1 MESLWENKALLY
13 ALSGTG
19 SFILILALGWLPELD
34 EQFGIIEF
42 PPEVWQTNIKQINRG
57 VFSTGAM
64 GALAPAILIHRLLA
78 PVVFGHFSTVG
89 KNCGC

>member
-13 ALSGTG
+13 ALSGTA

-42 PPEVWQTNIKQINRG
+42 PPEVSKINAEVLTFLDGRKSQCSLMSLF
-57 VFSTGAM
+57 FSKRIEIQVGFAATHPIYTF
-64 GALAPAILIHRLLA
+64 LA
-78 PVVFGHFSTVG
+78 
-89 KNCGC
+89 N

>member
-42 PPEVWQTNIKQINRG
+42 PPEVHMTNKYKAN
-57 VFSTGAM
+57 S
-64 GALAPAILIHRLLA
+64 
-78 PVVFGHFSTVG
+78 
-89 KNCGC
+89 

>member
-13 ALSGTG
+13 ALSATA

-42 PPEVWQTNIKQINRG
+42 PAEVSIINRNIG
-57 VFSTGAM
+57 TCTRTYLFLLLFSIA
-64 GALAPAILIHRLLA
+64 
-78 PVVFGHFSTVG
+78 
-89 KNCGC
+89 KC

>member
-13 ALSGTG
+13 ALSATA

-42 PPEVWQTNIKQINRG
+42 PTEVSSKIKL
-57 VFSTGAM
+57 V
-64 GALAPAILIHRLLA
+64 P
-78 PVVFGHFSTVG
+78 
-89 KNCGC
+89 

>member
-42 PPEVWQTNIKQINRG
+42 PPEVWQTNIKQI
-57 VFSTGAM
+57 
-64 GALAPAILIHRLLA
+64 
-78 PVVFGHFSTVG
+78 
-89 KNCGC
+89 

>member
-13 ALSGTG
+13 ALSGTA

-42 PPEVWQTNIKQINRG
+42 PPEVRLMIKY
-57 VFSTGAM
+57 
-64 GALAPAILIHRLLA
+64 
-78 PVVFGHFSTVG
+78 
-89 KNCGC
+89 

>member
-13 ALSGTG
+13 ALSATG

-42 PPEVWQTNIKQINRG
+42 PPEVWPTNIKQIRLHE
-57 VFSTGAM
+57 V
-64 GALAPAILIHRLLA
+64 LII
-78 PVVFGHFSTVG
+78 FYEHFSLYSLFPRLQ
-89 KNCGC
+89 KSRLK